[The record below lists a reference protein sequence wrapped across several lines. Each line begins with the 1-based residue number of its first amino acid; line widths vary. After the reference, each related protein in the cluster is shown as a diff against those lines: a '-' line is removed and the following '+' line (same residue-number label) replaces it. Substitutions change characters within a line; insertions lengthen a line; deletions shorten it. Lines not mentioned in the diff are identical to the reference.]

1 MNKIDIFMTSLLVFR
16 DTITQSPFFNEISLA
31 IHTHTMMNTALNFLF
46 NSHKNEEVVIQ
57 KCQVRT
63 LAKPNGILMF

>member
-16 DTITQSPFFNEISLA
+16 DTITQSPFFQRDLFSN
-31 IHTHTMMNTALNFLF
+31 THTVMNTAFNFLF
-46 NSHKNEEVVIQ
+46 NSHKNKEVVIQ